1 MKQSA
6 RISIIS
12 VILITSMLLGV
23 GAILKK
29 TVIES
34 TRIIDNEVLLQ
45 EVIKHIEPV
54 RGNVFDKN
62 GELLA
67 ENISSFEVVLIPG
80 FFPEDADEKHEFL
93 ELLASTANLDLTW
106 LNSLLKSD
114 LLINNPYQP
123 KVIKRDISSREAIRL
138 GTLLNKYPAFE
149 IRPIIRRRYHVLN
162 SGLAHVIGYMGRLD
176 SIDPTNKTLSNY
188 QRTSLIGLSGIEATQ
203 EQYLRGIMGESV
215 SQQDVTGRSYSVRP
229 SKSSQAGIDITLTID
244 YQLQVQGFKS
254 LQKYIQAGID
264 DARDL
269 SLREGRGPYK
279 HEGAFVVMDVQT
291 GELLALASTP
301 GYDPNIFSSSDRSVE
316 LNAVLSDPHQP
327 LVSRATMSLEPPG
340 STFKPLVALAALE
353 IGTANPNTRI
363 VSNGELLVP
372 NMYNPDA
379 EPAVFRDWYPHGS
392 LDMTRAIVRSSDIY
406 FYILAGGWPPDT
418 VPAGDDVTGLGPEN
432 ISTWAS
438 YFGFGMSTGVEITT
452 ESTGLVP
459 SEAWKNDTLN
469 ESWTLGDTYQFGI
482 GQGNLLATPLQLAV
496 YAGALANG
504 GTRLKPTV
512 IKNIDRSPVSEKIP
526 AKNENFSFI
535 RNAMVAAASG
545 PDGTARRA
553 KPSNY
558 KIGAKTGTAEFGPAY
573 SDGTYDEHGLVIA
586 FGPIPN
592 PEIAV
597 VVYIKHGNGAYHA
610 SPVAKD
616 IFESYL
622 NSRVE

>member
-6 RISIIS
+6 RISVIS
-12 VILITSMLLGV
+12 VVLITSMLFAV
-23 GAILKK
+23 GAIFKK
-29 TVIES
+29 TVLEP
-34 TRIIDNEVLLQ
+34 TLIIDKKVLLQ
-45 EVIKHIEPV
+45 EVVKHIEPV
-54 RGNVFDKN
+54 RGNIFAKN

-67 ENISSFEVVLIPG
+67 ENISSFEAVIIPG
-80 FFPEDADEKHEFL
+80 FFPEDVDERYEFL
-93 ELLASTANLDLTW
+93 ELLASTARLDRIW
-106 LNSLLKSD
+106 LDSLLKSD
-114 LLINNPYQP
+114 VLINNPYQP
-123 KVIKRDISSREAIRL
+123 KVVKHDISSSEAIHL

-149 IRPIIRRRYHVLN
+149 IRPILRRRYHVMN

-176 SIDPTNKTLSNY
+176 SINPTASALSNY
-188 QRTSLIGLSGIEATQ
+188 QGTSLIGLTGIEATQ
-203 EQYLRGIMGESV
+203 EQYLRGIIGESV
-215 SQQDVTGRSYSVRP
+215 AQQDVTGRLYSVKP
-229 SKSSQAGIDITLTID
+229 SKPSQAGTDITLTID
-244 YQLQVQGFKS
+244 YQLQLQGFKS

-279 HEGAFVVMDVQT
+279 HEGAFVVMNIRT

-301 GYDPNIFSSSDRSVE
+301 GYDPNIFSSSDRSDE
-316 LNAVLSDPHQP
+316 LNALLSDPQQP
-327 LVSRATMSLEPPG
+327 LVSRATMGLEPPG

-353 IGTANPNTRI
+353 IGTANPNTHI
-363 VSNGELLVP
+363 VSKGELLVP

-379 EPAVFRDWYPHGS
+379 EPAIFRDWYAHGS

-406 FYILAGGWPPDT
+406 FYVLAGGWPPDI
-418 VPAGDDVTGLGPEN
+418 VPDGDDVTALGPKN

-438 YFGFGMSTGVEITT
+438 YFGFGTSTGVEITA

-504 GTRLKPTV
+504 GNRLKPTL
-512 IKNIDRSPVSEKIP
+512 IKNVNRATVSEKIP
-526 AKNENFSFI
+526 AKNEYFSFI
-535 RNAMVAAASG
+535 RDAMVATASD

-573 SDGTYDEHGLVIA
+573 SDGTYDEHGFVIA

-622 NSRVE
+622 NSQVE